1 MEPQIEKILADYEK
15 RSDAEHAQMDT
26 MPREE
31 IGKRRDQML
40 LAVGRASGTLLN
52 LLVKGAQAR
61 SILELGTSF
70 GYSTIWLADAARA
83 TGGKVTT
90 TELRPEKSAH
100 ARNTLASIGL
110 AAYVDFR
117 VGDAL
122 AILREVAGP
131 FDFVLLDLWKDRYID
146 CFELFTP
153 KLSVGAIV
161 VADNM
166 VYPEGTRKEAELYRK
181 RVRDSG
187 LYDSVL
193 LPIGSGLEVSRLRGR

>member
-15 RSDAEHAQMDT
+15 RSDAEHVQMDT

-70 GYSTIWLADAARA
+70 GYSTIWLAEAARA

-100 ARNTLASIGL
+100 ARNTLASIGF

>member
-1 MEPQIEKILADYEK
+1 MEPQIEKILIEYEK
-15 RSDAEHAQMDT
+15 RSDAEHLAMDT
-26 MPREE
+26 MSREE

-52 LLVKGAQAR
+52 LLVKGAHAR

-70 GYSTIWLADAARA
+70 GYSTIWLAEAART

-100 ARNTLASIGL
+100 ARNTLASVGL
-110 AAYVDFR
+110 ASCVDFR

-122 AILREVAGP
+122 TILREVPGP
-131 FDFVLLDLWKDRYID
+131 FDFVLLDLWKDLYID

-166 VYPEGTRKEAELYRK
+166 VYPEAARPDAERYRTH
-181 RVRDSG
+181 VRNSG
-187 LYDSVL
+187 RYDSVL